1 MMSKS
6 PSFRVHT
13 TSCLP
18 LTTTTRT
25 LGFTWHTH
33 VNTVHYVDSAV
44 LAILRSRI
52 GIDYTRNTP
61 SLLFPSITHRRRI
74 LLLSCKLVPFDL
86 QCQQRRPSFF
96 LTTHSCDSPVCSVA
110 QQHTYI
116 APRSAL
122 HSCMGWRIERPYLAS
137 TASRRTDFL
146 GSSSAEASARR
157 TTAFCGWTMSYRTRL
172 GSMAR

>member
-25 LGFTWHTH
+25 LDFTWHTH

-61 SLLFPSITHRRRI
+61 SLFLPQPPTAVVFYCYPVNLYLSIYSVSNDA
-74 LLLSCKLVPFDL
+74 LLS
-86 QCQQRRPSFF
+86 F

-116 APRSAL
+116 APRSAM
-122 HSCMGWRIERPYLAS
+122 HSCMGWRIERLYLAS

-157 TTAFCGWTMSYRTRL
+157 TTAFCG
-172 GSMAR
+172 